1 MTWQSFGTFGI
12 CEQKS
17 WNLRF
22 GMQRNKFKIDTK
34 VVGSN
39 LVKSILF
46 FIDNNVKNQNILE
59 SEHCWDRNNQEALI
73 RFSCLKRHNA
83 SALGIRTHDPN
94 YKLLRF
100 SQRRLC
106 DSILWF
112 DSEELGFSCQNLKTL
127 RHFVGEVDRCQFH
140 QHFYVQIFRTNGV
153 LAAFS
158 SYVLAL
164 AKNSYEKYAR
174 LMLMKLTAAFLPH
187 RLIALFMSLMSSI
200 ILVNVTKHETLKKIV
215 GQSRCMH
222 CSDETINSYYFIETH
237 WIPYTYILV
246 YRLTRVYQSRIDKIF
261 WKRLP
266 KLENIFMFQKLL

>member
-127 RHFVGEVDRCQFH
+127 RRFVAEVDSFPTSSPNCSLH
-140 QHFYVQIFRTNGV
+140 MSISSTFYARVFRTNFDV
-153 LAAFS
+153 K
-158 SYVLAL
+158 
-164 AKNSYEKYAR
+164 AK
-174 LMLMKLTAAFLPH
+174 M
-187 RLIALFMSLMSSI
+187 
-200 ILVNVTKHETLKKIV
+200 
-215 GQSRCMH
+215 
-222 CSDETINSYYFIETH
+222 
-237 WIPYTYILV
+237 
-246 YRLTRVYQSRIDKIF
+246 
-261 WKRLP
+261 
-266 KLENIFMFQKLL
+266 